1 MTSPSLVQI
10 VVCKERCQNV
20 FLHYFIHETHRLCFI
35 FFVPFV
41 RTPLFCNFIFLFSP
55 LIIFPV
61 ISFFFF
67 FFFYGSLLI
76 SSYFFFGKMCEIEV
90 SSLFFSILLI
100 HFTRSTSVYIFIFS
114 FLSWPH
120 IINHTSSHHKFSV
133 APIVTPF
140 PALFTTNMQDVTLT
154 NTRSLL
160 ITFHSSACG
169 TLITLLS
176 IPHSLASRVHSWSP
190 SFFEAP
196 GYYRKTRM
204 TLTFWYKSGTSTVA
218 ANTHPC
224 QILNLQSCGRV
235 LPFCHIMSHKLQ
247 KL

>member
-90 SSLFFSILLI
+90 SSLFFRFCSSTLLDLPLFIYSYSLSYHGPILLT
-100 HFTRSTSVYIFIFS
+100 TR
-114 FLSWPH
+114 L
-120 IINHTSSHHKFSV
+120 
-133 APIVTPF
+133 PI
-140 PALFTTNMQDVTLT
+140 TN
-154 NTRSLL
+154 SLL
-160 ITFHSSACG
+160 LPSLLRSQRSSPPTCRM
-169 TLITLLS
+169 LL
-176 IPHSLASRVHSWSP
+176 
-190 SFFEAP
+190 
-196 GYYRKTRM
+196 
-204 TLTFWYKSGTSTVA
+204 
-218 ANTHPC
+218 
-224 QILNLQSCGRV
+224 
-235 LPFCHIMSHKLQ
+235 
-247 KL
+247 